1 MGRLS
6 PCWALVVLILTQ
18 DAASCDLLS
27 RRKAGHL
34 ASKIKRH
41 FFNHK
46 HQPQGRFNLLV
57 DRQKLSHPSGVPF
70 IFRYYLDA
78 ALMFA
83 RALRLDAKIKPQ
95 LDECGLAIQ
104 GWWRDLDGP
113 GWIWIGLWCWIRG
126 LEQLIPKKVKKQQ
139 KAHGLGKWW
148 KVNRKSPRNGAFLNG
163 KLI

>member
-1 MGRLS
+1 M
-6 PCWALVVLILTQ
+6 LILTQ

-104 GWWRDLDGP
+104 GWWRDLDGS
-113 GWIWIGLWCWIRG
+113 GSGSDVGSEAW
-126 LEQLIPKKVKKQQ
+126 
-139 KAHGLGKWW
+139 
-148 KVNRKSPRNGAFLNG
+148 NSSSPRRSRSSRRRMAWESDG
-163 KLI
+163 K